1 MDFCHASLT
10 FTSSCIMFHVK
21 FQTFTFSEVA
31 PIVIE
36 GTICFLIYRH
46 IDVSKF
52 EAYRAINSILND
64 NICNFIN
71 RYGISFDQHYKN
83 VLQLVWARM
92 MNDYFFMFAINKT
105 VAFDHHGILKTDL
118 ERIQSY
124 NYILKLSSA
133 PIYSYT
139 QPWYSRETI
148 NLNEYTLLL
157 SETRDKSRRR
167 KTNIFRNLIRTFT

>member
-1 MDFCHASLT
+1 
-10 FTSSCIMFHVK
+10 MFHVK

-36 GTICFLIYRH
+36 GAICFLIYRH

-83 VLQLVWARM
+83 VLQLV
-92 MNDYFFMFAINKT
+92 
-105 VAFDHHGILKTDL
+105 
-118 ERIQSY
+118 
-124 NYILKLSSA
+124 
-133 PIYSYT
+133 
-139 QPWYSRETI
+139 
-148 NLNEYTLLL
+148 
-157 SETRDKSRRR
+157 
-167 KTNIFRNLIRTFT
+167 